1 MVRNKI
7 LSTGGVVLLL
17 PLLLYSYTNKGL
29 SFSYIVSDNVYLLN
43 IKDYGSIIDISPF
56 FRYEG
61 FFSFMYNGNV
71 SLINFD
77 DNNIFLTNNLS
88 LQKKFYLTGVGNKN
102 ITYVNLYSFL
112 PASRDI
118 YKYTEFILGN
128 SLNIYV
134 ADKYLFAP
142 DVNLKYKNFSSDSM
156 SDYLEPNIK
165 SSIKIPLPYFFF
177 IPEIGAGMKM
187 YDNEALLF
195 YTILSH
201 FDFPLNLNFSAA
213 LSLSYLHTQH
223 PEDVYPIDAA
233 YADDPFFEQENLS
246 HMSDITL
253 LVNKVFLKQY
263 SQLSLDVQIF
273 EKEFFEVDNQGR
285 NDNGLKA
292 SVAFTKFIKRNLSFS
307 VQFESLFNSS
317 SLDDFDYNKNNLVLS
332 FQLIF

>member
-17 PLLLYSYTNKGL
+17 PFLLYSYTNKGL
-29 SFSYIVSDNVYLLN
+29 SFSYTATDNVYLLN
-43 IKDYGSIIDISPF
+43 IKDNGSIIDISPF

-77 DNNIFLTNNLS
+77 NNNIFLTNNLS
-88 LQKKFYLTGVGNKN
+88 LQKNCYFAGVGNKN
-102 ITYVNLYSFL
+102 ITYVSLYSFL
-112 PASRDI
+112 PVSRDI
-118 YKYTEFILGN
+118 YTYMELSFGN
-128 SLNIYV
+128 SLNIYLV
-134 ADKYLFAP
+134 DKYLFAP
-142 DVNLKYKNFSSDSM
+142 DINLKYKNFSSDSM

-195 YTILSH
+195 YTILSY
-201 FDFPLNLNFSAA
+201 FDFPLTMNFSAA
-213 LSLSYLHTQH
+213 LSLSYSHTQH

-246 HMSDITL
+246 HISEIIL
-253 LVNKVFLKQY
+253 SVNKVFLKQY

-273 EKEFFEVDNQGR
+273 EKDFFEVDNRGR

-292 SVAFTKFIKRNLSFS
+292 SVAFTKFIQRNLSLA
-307 VQFESLFNSS
+307 VRFESLFNSS
-317 SLDDFDYNKNNLVLS
+317 SLDDFDYNKNNLELS